1 MPLIEDLTQGP
12 VPAGSMLLV
21 EFSGASQ
28 WYNAALT
35 IAAGWLKDGGKVSY
49 SAMVQSPDD
58 VRAALKRLGVNCE
71 ENERSDNLR
80 IWDWYTATLGKKSD
94 EKYAY
99 DSLKAADLSLRVA
112 KEDMRE
118 SPQPEWLRMI
128 ENASTWYRF
137 NDEKAAMELELTRF
151 IPSLRLRKSTT
162 IRAML
167 KDTHSNWLC
176 QQLEGAHDG
185 IIDLKLDETADPAQ
199 NMLRIRSM
207 RNVGFDGRWHRL
219 KIKENFEVIL
229 EK

>member
-21 EFSGASQ
+21 EFSEASQ

-35 IAAGWLKDGGKVSY
+35 IAAGWLKDGG
-49 SAMVQSPDD
+49 
-58 VRAALKRLGVNCE
+58 RLGVNCE

-176 QQLEGAHDG
+176 QQLEGVHDG